1 MKTALREGF
10 TTGSAA
16 TGAALA
22 ALCLLREGHAPHEVD
37 VPLPPLPPRQPM
49 SDQPTLRPPEEKAGR
64 LQTFPTAGAGCPWPF
79 ADPVPPP
86 NCATRRSR
94 FRPGA
99 RPTRW

>member
-37 VPLPPLPPRQPM
+37 VPLPPFAP
-49 SDQPTLRPPEEKAGR
+49 AGGHR
-64 LQTFPTAGAGCPWPF
+64 HSPAAEDGH
-79 ADPVPPP
+79 
-86 NCATRRSR
+86 
-94 FRPGA
+94 
-99 RPTRW
+99 